1 MMDDPRSEAL
11 EEAKKTY
18 SGFIKFLKLLSVGW
32 IVLILAMCSNNFLED
47 GTGAKYDP
55 SWKED
60 YLDNMGIDE

>member
-1 MMDDPRSEAL
+1 MSNVKEEAL

-18 SGFIKFLKLLSVGW
+18 SGFLKFLKWLSIGW
-32 IVLILAMCSNNFLED
+32 IVLTLVMCSNNFLED

>member
-1 MMDDPRSEAL
+1 MDDPRGDAL

-18 SGFIKFLKLLSVGW
+18 SGFLKFLKWISIGW

-55 SWKED
+55 SWK
-60 YLDNMGIDE
+60 

>member
-1 MMDDPRSEAL
+1 MDDPRGDAL

-18 SGFIKFLKLLSVGW
+18 SGFLKFLKWISIGW
-32 IVLILAMCSNNFLED
+32 IVLILAMCSNIFLEY

-55 SWKED
+55 SWRED